1 MLTYLETLTLN
12 GWHPD
17 AGVWP
22 IVAFLVLS
30 VAYVVAPWERR

>member
-1 MLTYLETLTLN
+1 MISSLETLTLA

-22 IVAFLVLS
+22 MLLVLS
-30 VAYVVAPWERR
+30 ILAIFVVVRPVR

>member
-1 MLTYLETLTLN
+1 MFTTLETLTLN

-22 IVAFLVLS
+22 MFAATLLGVAVL
-30 VAYVVAPWERR
+30 AAWRVAP

>member
-1 MLTYLETLTLN
+1 MLNLETLTLA

-22 IVAFLVLS
+22 MLIAVSILVTVMS
-30 VAYVVAPWERR
+30 VFGGRK

>member
-1 MLTYLETLTLN
+1 MISSLETLTLA

-22 IVAFLVLS
+22 LILVVSLGA
-30 VAYVVAPWERR
+30 VLLVVRPVKS

>member
-1 MLTYLETLTLN
+1 MITTLETLTLN

-22 IVAFLVLS
+22 MLAATLLGVAVLAVRR
-30 VAYVVAPWERR
+30 VAS

>member
-1 MLTYLETLTLN
+1 MITTLEAFTLL

-22 IVAFLVLS
+22 MLAVVLGATS
-30 VAYVVAPWERR
+30 YLLWPVRR